1 MVGSKWKQLSDE
13 EKQVYKIQAEEENK
27 ILND

>member
-13 EKQVYKIQAEEENK
+13 EKQVYKMQAEQENK
-27 ILND
+27 ILD